1 MVRFVPDRESLRQA
15 VTLAIIR
22 GMKKLLLAS
31 CMFLCLGVSGFA
43 QGGFGGDGSTDDHT
57 DSAPIQSGYAV
68 ITPASPTADLTVLE
82 TFGLKDG
89 TETRQAGFPA
99 PVLVTSATM
108 FVDVNS
114 RLARDVGVA
123 LVNPSSGS
131 ASVTLTLRRNDGT
144 IIGTNTITIQGRQQT
159 AQFVTALVPVA
170 PSSGGGGI
178 GGPPTEPSV
187 EYTGTLGITS
197 TSPIA
202 VIGLRFR
209 STSFSTLPVTNVGG
223 TSSDMPIISSGVGGS
238 SAFILSH
245 FVTGGG
251 WESQIVLRN
260 SSSSALTVRVDLFK
274 QDGTALTARLN
285 RTSGSS
291 FINLTVPANG
301 VLVLSPRDANGDDR
315 F

>member
-1 MVRFVPDRESLRQA
+1 
-15 VTLAIIR
+15 
-22 GMKKLLLAS
+22 MKKLLS
-31 CMFLCLGVSGFA
+31 TFGMFLCLGISGFA
-43 QGGFGGDGSTDDHT
+43 QGGFGDDEQVDDHT
-57 DSAPIQSGYAV
+57 DAAPIQSGYAV
-68 ITPASPTADLTVLE
+68 VTPASPTTALTVLE

-99 PVLVTSATM
+99 PELVTSAAM

-114 RLARDVGVA
+114 RLTRDVGVA
-123 LVNPSSGS
+123 LVNPGSGT

-144 IIGTNTITIQGRQQT
+144 VLGTNTITIQGRQQT
-159 AQFVTALVPVA
+159 AQFLTALIPVE

-178 GGPPTEPSV
+178 GGPPPEPSV
-187 EYTGTLGITS
+187 EYTGTLAITS

-202 VIGLRFR
+202 IIGLRFR
-209 STSFSTLPVTNVGG
+209 GTSFSTLPVTNPGG
-223 TSSDMPIISSGVGGS
+223 TSTMPIISQGVGGS

-251 WESQIVLRN
+251 WECQIVVRN
-260 SSSSALTVRVDLFK
+260 SNSAAITIRVDLFK
-274 QDGTALTARLN
+274 QDGTPLTARLN

-291 FINLTVPANG
+291 FINLIVPENG